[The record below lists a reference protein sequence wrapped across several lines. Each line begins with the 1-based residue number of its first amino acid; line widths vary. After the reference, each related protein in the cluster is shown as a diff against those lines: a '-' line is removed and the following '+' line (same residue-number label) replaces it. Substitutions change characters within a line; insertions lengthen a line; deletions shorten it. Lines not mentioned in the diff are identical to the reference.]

1 MARYRRNQAQ
11 GVAAPRFNP
20 HLFYATASRVVE
32 MRSRRAYRP
41 VHAGRPRHLSRLPSN
56 RASSLRGS
64 GDTSAASRRNQH
76 HARSYIDLMWRSR
89 EGSTLNENTK
99 IDMLAAAAKAT
110 FMNSSLSTICRR
122 TSPSCAGELIMENPA
137 TADFQPGQRQCRR
150 SREGAEQQ
158 IRTPAKSN

>member
-89 EGSTLNENTK
+89 EGLHIKREHQDRYASSGQSDFHEFLPLNYMQAHK
-99 IDMLAAAAKAT
+99 PILRWRIDNGK
-110 FMNSSLSTICRR
+110 SGHCRFPTRPAPVSAEPRGGR
-122 TSPSCAGELIMENPA
+122 TAN
-137 TADFQPGQRQCRR
+137 
-150 SREGAEQQ
+150 
-158 IRTPAKSN
+158 